1 MTLSSQ
7 DFESYL
13 PLYDFIP
20 DDWEEA
26 KPALVEQLKR
36 ISNAVNVREI
46 GWYLDNE
53 LLSGKQMFPGTS
65 SSNDQQFRSIFRIVI
80 DFGALPNATIKS
92 VAHNI
97 PFDANFSLT
106 HLYAGATDPVDLLAL
121 QIPYSSPTLNE
132 NISINIDVNNVNI
145 TTAIDYSAYTRC
157 FVVCEYIS
165 EV

>member
-1 MTLSSQ
+1 MSISSQ

-65 SSNDQQFRSIFRIVI
+65 SANDQQFRSIFRIVI
-80 DFGALPNATIKS
+80 NFGALPNAATKS

-97 PFDANFSLT
+97 PFNANFSLT
-106 HLYAGATDPVDLLAL
+106 HLYAGATDPVGFHAL
-121 QIPYSSPTLNE
+121 QIPYASPTLNE
-132 NISINIDVNNVNI
+132 NIKINIDATNVNI
-145 TTAIDYSAYTRC
+145 TTAIDYSAYTRT